1 MKKIITKE
9 EFDKEIQKETV
20 LVDFYA
26 TWCGPCKM
34 LSSVLEKIDE
44 EQIINIIKID
54 VDELRELAGEFKI
67 YSVPTLI
74 IFKNEKEIKRISGF
88 MSEDELKGWIKD
100 EK

>member
-1 MKKIITKE
+1 MKNIISKE
-9 EFDKEIQKETV
+9 EFNNEIKTGIV

-34 LSSVLEKIDE
+34 LSSVIEKVDE
-44 EQIINIIKID
+44 EHLIDILKID
-54 VDELRELAGEFKI
+54 VDEIRELAGEYKI

-74 IFKNEKEIKRISGF
+74 IFEKGKEIKRISGF

>member
-1 MKKIITKE
+1 MKNIISKE
-9 EFDKEIQKETV
+9 EFNNEIKTGIV

-34 LSSVLEKIDE
+34 LSLVIEKVDE
-44 EQIINIIKID
+44 EHLIDIIKID
-54 VDELRELAGEFKI
+54 VDEIRELASEYKI

-74 IFKNEKEIKRISGF
+74 IFENGKEIKRISGF

>member
-9 EFDKEIQKETV
+9 EFYKESKNGKV

-26 TWCGPCKM
+26 TWCGPGKM
-34 LSSVLEKIDE
+34 LSLVLEKIDE
-44 EQIINIIKID
+44 ENIIDILKID
-54 VDELRELAGEFKI
+54 VDEVRELASEFKI

-74 IFKNEKEIKRISGF
+74 MFESGKEIKRISGF